1 MKGTETLVM
10 AAVLSF
16 GLVALSSTVEPI
28 LTDSSQTMAMP
39 EQIVKGDVLMTEG
52 EFYIVKDITG
62 HEVRLHVNKE
72 TKLDGTV
79 KVKVGDKIE
88 ARVTPEGHATSIT
101 LQRLLRCKFHRIARR
116 RSCRAGPTSP
126 QRSLRRALNEP

>member
-1 MKGTETLVM
+1 MKLTGNLVM
-10 AAVLSF
+10 AAMLSF
-16 GLVALSSTVEPI
+16 GLVTLSGAVEPI
-28 LTDSSQTMAMP
+28 LTDSSKTMAMP
-39 EQIVKGDVLMTEG
+39 ERIVKGDVLMTEG

-72 TKLDGTV
+72 TKLDG

-101 LQRLLRCKFHRIARR
+101 LQI
-116 RSCRAGPTSP
+116 P
-126 QRSLRRALNEP
+126 QSSTAPVVPSRPDIPAAVP

>member
-88 ARVTPEGHATSIT
+88 ARVTPEGHATSIA
-101 LQRLLRCKFHRIARR
+101 LQI
-116 RSCRAGPTSP
+116 P
-126 QRSLRRALNEP
+126 QNSTAPVVPGKPNIPSTVPQESAK

>member
-1 MKGTETLVM
+1 MKLTGTLVIVAM
-10 AAVLSF
+10 LGF
-16 GLVALSSTVEPI
+16 GLVALSGTVEPI
-28 LTDSSQTMAMP
+28 LTDSSKTMAMP

-72 TKLDGTV
+72 TKMDG
-79 KVKVGDKIE
+79 KVKAGDKIE

-101 LQRLLRCKFHRIARR
+101 LQIPQNGTAPVVPSRPDIPSTVPQGSAR
-116 RSCRAGPTSP
+116 
-126 QRSLRRALNEP
+126 

>member
-62 HEVRLHVNKE
+62 HEVRLHVDKE

-88 ARVTPEGHATSIT
+88 ARVTPEGHAMSIT
-101 LQRLLRCKFHRIARR
+101 LQF
-116 RSCRAGPTSP
+116 P
-126 QRSLRRALNEP
+126 QNGTTPVVPSRPNIPSTVPQESAK

>member
-101 LQRLLRCKFHRIARR
+101 LQIPQNSTAPVVP
-116 RSCRAGPTSP
+116 STSP
-126 QRSLRRALNEP
+126 TPPQRPPEGSAK

>member
-1 MKGTETLVM
+1 MKRTGTLVI

-16 GLVALSSTVEPI
+16 GLVVLSSMVEPI
-28 LTDSSQTMAMP
+28 LTDSSKTMAMP

-88 ARVTPEGHATSIT
+88 ARVTPEGHAISIT
-101 LQRLLRCKFHRIARR
+101 LLV
-116 RSCRAGPTSP
+116 P
-126 QRSLRRALNEP
+126 QNGTAPVVPSRPNIPSTVPQESAK